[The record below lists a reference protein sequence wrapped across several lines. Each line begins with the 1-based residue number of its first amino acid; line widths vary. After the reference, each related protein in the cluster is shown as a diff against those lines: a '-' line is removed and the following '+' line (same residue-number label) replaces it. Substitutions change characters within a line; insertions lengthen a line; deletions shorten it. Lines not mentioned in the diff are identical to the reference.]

1 MNITNKL
8 VTGFFQSV
16 IKAPLRPEDLSEAAK
31 EVLARI
37 NLLEVFLEA
46 RIFSPE
52 RLWHEFF
59 DNLSAELGSTV
70 QVVAAL
76 AELQCSDE
84 DILGLFEIIGYSAK
98 QKTEVL
104 SAAGWSDNRIV
115 AAIFMANNTGE
126 FSYKQKDRADIEV
139 LNFLL
144 ASGLNKTRVIAALH
158 DNDCLY
164 PRVLH
169 LLRQRGWSDFD
180 LFQSIIEAGCFNK
193 RTYNILIGLRDKKK
207 QPLWDN
213 AKFMRLM
220 DESGLPD
227 HKMVSLFIGAAVGLD
242 RIYELGERFGWSQ
255 GRIVCAY
262 VQAGLPPGII
272 ATTYVEA
279 AKRKIKDV
287 PKASPAELAVEIKA
301 SKVIAIKLL
310 EQMTGTDFDVVRELG
325 EQDWPNSDI
334 IDYLLAAEWTPER
347 IIRAM
352 KQSGLTEF
360 YLRRAIKKLADEYEY
375 RVNDYWDDEAVDFWD
390 DLLRQEFP
398 VDEQLAA
405 RF

>member
-1 MNITNKL
+1 MNIPDKL
-8 VTGFFQSV
+8 VAGSFRSV
-16 IKAPLRPEDLSEAAK
+16 VKAFLRPEDLSEAAK

-46 RIFSPE
+46 RIFSSE
-52 RLWHEFF
+52 RLWRDFF
-59 DNLSAELGSTV
+59 EKMSAELGSMS
-70 QVVAAL
+70 QVIITL
-76 AELQCSDE
+76 TELQCSDE
-84 DILGLFEIIGYSAK
+84 DILGLLGIIGFSSE
-98 QKTEVL
+98 QKAEAL

-144 ASGLNKTRVIAALH
+144 ASGLNKARVIAALH

-180 LFQSIIEAGCFNK
+180 LFQSIIAAECFNK

-207 QPLWDN
+207 QLLWDD

-220 DESGLPD
+220 DELGLLD
-227 HKMVSLFIGAAVGLD
+227 HKRISLFIGTAIGLN
-242 RIYELGERFGWSQ
+242 RIYELSERFGWSQ

-262 VQAGLPPGII
+262 AQAGLSPGVI

-287 PKASPAELAVEIKA
+287 PKASPAELAGEIKA
-301 SKVIAIKLL
+301 IKIIA
-310 EQMTGTDFDVVRELG
+310 
-325 EQDWPNSDI
+325 
-334 IDYLLAAEWTPER
+334 
-347 IIRAM
+347 
-352 KQSGLTEF
+352 
-360 YLRRAIKKLADEYEY
+360 
-375 RVNDYWDDEAVDFWD
+375 
-390 DLLRQEFP
+390 
-398 VDEQLAA
+398 
-405 RF
+405 